1 MTIDYV
7 AVGHFTHDV
16 TPQGPIIG
24 GAASYSSITVRN
36 LGFHARVVTA
46 VGKDFRQDNPLLD
59 RIDVNYR
66 ISDSTTTFHNL
77 YTPNGR
83 RQQYLLGVADKIYAE
98 HILSEWR
105 AAEIAYLCP
114 VADEVD
120 ASVANCFPNAL
131 IGATPQGWMR
141 RWDKEGKVGVFA
153 SLSSLASLNRRGSC
167 RVYPKKWESAAEIL
181 PHIDVLVL
189 SEEDIAA
196 FPEELERFIELTKI
210 VVLTKGKNGATLYT
224 EGNIIESSAYPAN
237 EVDPTGAGDVF
248 AAAFLVKYHET
259 RDILKS
265 LDFAHC
271 VASFAVEAKGTTGI
285 PTMEQV
291 MQRLMRLKIDY

>member
-16 TPQGPIIG
+16 TPLGPIIG

-36 LGFHARVVTA
+36 LGFHACVVTA

-66 ISDSTTTFHNL
+66 ISDSTTTFHNI
-77 YTPNGR
+77 YTQSGH

-98 HILSEWR
+98 HIPSEWR
-105 AAEIAYLCP
+105 AAEIAYICP

-120 ASVANCFPNAL
+120 ASVVDCFPNAL

-141 RWDKEGKVGVFA
+141 KWNKEGKAGVFA
-153 SLSSLASLNRRGSC
+153 SLSSLASLNRRGAC
-167 RVYPKKWESAAEIL
+167 RVYPKKWESATEIL
-181 PHIDVLVL
+181 PHVDVLIL
-189 SEEDIAA
+189 SQEDIAA
-196 FPEELERFIELTKI
+196 FPKELERFIELTKI
-210 VVLTKGKNGATLYT
+210 VILTKGKNGATLYT
-224 EGNIIESSAYPAN
+224 EGDIIESPAYPAN

-248 AAAFLVKYHET
+248 AAAFLVKYRET
-259 RDILKS
+259 NDILKS

-271 VASFAVEAKGTTGI
+271 VASFAVEAEGTMGI

-291 MQRLMRLKIDY
+291 VQRLKTPGVS

>member
-7 AVGHFTHDV
+7 AVGHFTHDI

-46 VGKDFRQDNPLLD
+46 VGKDFRQDNSLLGG
-59 RIDVNYR
+59 IDVNYR
-66 ISDSTTTFHNL
+66 LSDSTTTFHNI

-98 HILSEWR
+98 HIPLEWR
-105 AAEIAYLCP
+105 AAQIAYICP

-120 ASVANCFPNAL
+120 ASIVNCFPNAL

-141 RWDKEGKVGVFA
+141 RWDEEGKVGV
-153 SLSSLASLNRRGSC
+153 RGSC
-167 RVYPKKWESAAEIL
+167 RVYPKKWESATEIL
-181 PHIDVLVL
+181 PHVDVLIL

-210 VVLTKGKNGATLYT
+210 VILTRGKNGAALYT
-224 EGNIIESSAYPAN
+224 EGDIIESSAYPAN

-259 RDILKS
+259 NDILKA

-271 VASFAVEAKGTTGI
+271 VASFAVESKGTTGI
-285 PTMEQV
+285 PTMAQV
-291 MQRLMRLKIDY
+291 IQRLRTHPKTPAARKPR

>member
-1 MTIDYV
+1 MAIDYV

-36 LGFHARVVTA
+36 LGFRARVVTA
-46 VGKDFRQDNPLLD
+46 VGKDFRKDNPLLD
-59 RIDVNYR
+59 CIDVNHR
-66 ISDSTTTFHNL
+66 ISDSTTTFHNI
-77 YTPNGR
+77 YTPGGH

-98 HILSEWR
+98 HIPSAWR

-120 ASVANCFPNAL
+120 ASVVNCFPSAL

-141 RWDKEGKVGVFA
+141 RWDEKGKVGV
-153 SLSSLASLNRRGSC
+153 RGALGVQDSC
-167 RVYPKKWESAAEIL
+167 RVHPKKWESAAEIL
-181 PHIDVLVL
+181 PHVDVLVL

-210 VVLTKGKNGATLYT
+210 VILTKGKNGAVLYT
-224 EGNIIESSAYPAN
+224 GGEIIESPAYPTN

-248 AAAFLVKYHET
+248 AAAFLVKYRET
-259 RDILKS
+259 HDILKT

-271 VASFAVEAKGTTGI
+271 VASFAVEAKGTKGI
-285 PTMEQV
+285 PTMAQV
-291 MQRLMRLKIDY
+291 MQRYKHVELSAQIV

>member
-66 ISDSTTTFHNL
+66 LSDSTTTFHNI

-98 HILSEWR
+98 HIPSEWR
-105 AAEIAYLCP
+105 AAEIAYICP
-114 VADEVD
+114 VTDEID
-120 ASVANCFPNAL
+120 ASVANCFPHAL

-141 RWDKEGKVGVFA
+141 QWDEKGK
-153 SLSSLASLNRRGSC
+153 
-167 RVYPKKWESAAEIL
+167 VYPKKWESAAEIL

-196 FPEELERFIELTKI
+196 FPEELKRFIELTKI
-210 VVLTKGKNGATLYT
+210 VILTKGKNGAALYT
-224 EGNIIESSAYPAN
+224 EGDIIESSAYPTN

-285 PTMEQV
+285 PTMAQV
-291 MQRLMRLKIDY
+291 IQRLMRLKIDY